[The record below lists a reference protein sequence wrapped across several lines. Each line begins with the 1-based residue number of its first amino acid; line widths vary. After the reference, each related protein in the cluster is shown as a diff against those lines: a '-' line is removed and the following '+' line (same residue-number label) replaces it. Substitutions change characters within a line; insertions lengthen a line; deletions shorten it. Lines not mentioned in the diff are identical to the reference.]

1 MIKRLFKPGVVAGV
15 RCADGVRCHPAFA
28 QETSEAQV
36 QHQLRPQEDVPQR
49 RYRLAAATTA
59 TPVTTATGAA
69 TAEEKEVTGIA
80 CRQRSHNARHG
91 RDRGTEADGK

>member
-1 MIKRLFKPGVVAGV
+1 MPVSGV
-15 RCADGVRCHPAFA
+15 RGPHGVRRHPAFA
-28 QETSEAQV
+28 QETSEAKV
-36 QHQLRPQEDVPQR
+36 QHQLRPQKDVPQR